1 MKNLKFTT
9 VLFLGLQVSSTLYAQ
24 NEELTLVVPS
34 FAKPLVENWVNEYG
48 KTHEDINFQIVSG
61 ISNNQDNTITLT
73 SEEQATVSF
82 AEYPLLPVAAASEE
96 LEKVLGNKRLNAKK
110 ISNLF
115 FYDDDEEEDDGEEER
130 KPSKVEKAVNVY
142 SSASKKS
149 VTNFFAKH
157 FKHLVSD
164 FKGKKILG
172 DDAFLIRAV
181 LNDKFGVS
189 VNPIFNIYNIDTRKV
204 QDGLKI
210 LPLDIDKKS
219 SISID
224 NGNLD
229 DVLNLLEQKNFA
241 EIPIM
246 KLGLSYDFSN
256 DKLNGFVA
264 WILTEGTKH
273 LHHFGLLELSDKELQ
288 AQLHKIK
295 NNELAQK

>member
-1 MKNLKFTT
+1 MRWNPVFWKEIT
-9 VLFLGLQVSSTLYAQ
+9 VDSRSVR
-24 NEELTLVVPS
+24 
-34 FAKPLVENWVNEYG
+34 
-48 KTHEDINFQIVSG
+48 
-61 ISNNQDNTITLT
+61 
-73 SEEQATVSF
+73 
-82 AEYPLLPVAAASEE
+82 LPVVIFIFNLILSAAA
-96 LEKVLGNKRLNAKK
+96 
-110 ISNLF
+110 
-115 FYDDDEEEDDGEEER
+115 
-130 KPSKVEKAVNVY
+130 
-142 SSASKKS
+142 
-149 VTNFFAKH
+149 
-157 FKHLVSD
+157 
-164 FKGKKILG
+164 
-172 DDAFLIRAV
+172 
-181 LNDKFGVS
+181 
-189 VNPIFNIYNIDTRKV
+189 IFNIYNIDTRKV

-219 SISID
+219 SITID

-288 AQLHKIK
+288 AELHKIK